1 MQKQAER
8 LTAGKMAR
16 RLCISGRQ
24 LQNLVDVGLP
34 KVGYGKGCYFEWE
47 AVFLWFVAYKVEQNQ
62 PKGVKEDA
70 KNLLDAQLRKV
81 NAEAALA
88 ELKLARERGEVVNV
102 QDVEKAVSGQ
112 IANARARLLAMP
124 SKLAG
129 LLVGLTKP
137 KIKIQLESE
146 VNQALAEL
154 TKTATEGDED

>member
-1 MQKQAER
+1 MRSEH
-8 LTAGKMAR
+8 LTAGKTAK
-16 RLCISGRQ
+16 RLSISTRQ
-24 LQNLVDVGLP
+24 LQNYVDQGLP
-34 KVGYGKGCYFEWE
+34 KVGHGKRSYFEWE
-47 AVFLWFVAYKVEQNQ
+47 AVYKWMMEREAEKSR
-62 PKGVKEDA
+62 PKSVKEDA
-70 KNLLDAQLRKV
+70 KNLAEAQLRKI

-137 KIKIQLESE
+137 KIKTQLESE